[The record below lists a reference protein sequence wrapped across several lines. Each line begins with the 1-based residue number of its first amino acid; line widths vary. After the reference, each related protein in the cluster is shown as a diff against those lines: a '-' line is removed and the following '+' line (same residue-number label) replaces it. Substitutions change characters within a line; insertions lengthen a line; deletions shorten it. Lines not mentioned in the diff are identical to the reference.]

1 MDGLVGNLLG
11 TIKTDNS
18 IGFDTPSLLRAGGI
32 AIISGILIGISVKVI
47 SKFLRI

>member
-32 AIISGILIGISVKVI
+32 AVIAGIVIGISVKVI
-47 SKFLRI
+47 SKILKL